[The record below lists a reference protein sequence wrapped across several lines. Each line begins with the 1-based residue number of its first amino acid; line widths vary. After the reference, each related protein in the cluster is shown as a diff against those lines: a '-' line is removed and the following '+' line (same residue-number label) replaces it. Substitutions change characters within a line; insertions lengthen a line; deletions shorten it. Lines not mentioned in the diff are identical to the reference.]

1 MGFFQYP
8 GNQRELYL
16 PLVASFALHILLL
29 GAIAFFPFFKGK
41 RLYKVPV
48 TYSVSLVELSKSRAK
63 AVPSPPPAS
72 PPPAPKA
79 LKAKKEVSPPP
90 AKVKKPA
97 TPTPPEEMAIPK
109 GKAKPPEVVKEKKVE
124 APEPP
129 VVEGQP
135 SPPQAQRPE
144 EKVASIPSTPGVAPV
159 PSIAPE
165 RGLTIGP
172 GATGI
177 ARVEGDFEFTYY
189 LVIIENKIGGN
200 WVPPKLKLKPE
211 EAARVTVSFR
221 VHRSGQVRNIEL
233 EAPSGIAFF
242 DQSALRA
249 VYRSIPL
256 PPLPPR
262 FKEESLFVHFS
273 FELRGEEG

>member
-1 MGFFQYP
+1 MGFFHNP
-8 GNQRELYL
+8 ANQREFYL
-16 PLVASFALHILLL
+16 PLVASFVLHILLL

-41 RLYKVPV
+41 RFYKVPV
-48 TYSVSLVELSKSRAK
+48 TYSVSLVELPESRA
-63 AVPSPPPAS
+63 VTVSPPAL
-72 PPPAPKA
+72 PPPTPKT
-79 LKAKKEVSPPP
+79 LKAKKEVSPPR

-97 TPTPPEEMAIPK
+97 TPRPSEEMAIPK

-129 VVEGQP
+129 VVQEQP
-135 SPPQAQRPE
+135 SQPQVQRPG
-144 EKVASIPSTPGVAPV
+144 EKVASIPATPEVAPV
-159 PSIAPE
+159 PSIVPE

-172 GATGI
+172 GATGT

-189 LVIIENKIGGN
+189 LAIIENKIGGN
-200 WVPPKLKLKPE
+200 WVAPRLKLRPE
-211 EAARVTVSFR
+211 EAARATVSFR